1 MMKETIDVYVLD
13 TSAWLAFIENEA
25 GADVV
30 FDLLDKAKAGKIV
43 IFVSFMTFMEV
54 YYITLQERDETEA
67 RERLRLMNS
76 MSILR
81 ADSVEALGVL
91 ASQFKAN
98 YRLSVADAWIAA
110 LAKERGAILVH
121 KDPEFEQ
128 VESEIL
134 VLKLPYKTSI

>member
-1 MMKETIDVYVLD
+1 MMKKTIDVYVLD
-13 TSAWLAFIENEA
+13 TSALIAFIEDEE

-30 FDLLDKAKAGKIV
+30 QDLLNKAKVDKIV

-54 YYITLQERDETEA
+54 YYITLQECDETEA
-67 RERLRLMNS
+67 QERLRLMNS
-76 MSILR
+76 MPILR
-81 ADSVEALGVL
+81 TDSTEALGIL

-98 YRLSVADAWIAA
+98 YHLSVADAWIAA
-110 LAKERGAILVH
+110 LAKERNAILVH

-128 VESEIL
+128 VKPEIL